1 MNQVTSLPKNGYVPV
16 QSPQNVVDVGEK
28 IHIITRR
35 SYKEDVRRHFAG
47 IVTAVSGVVI
57 RIEGYLFVFNP
68 VTLEYVR
75 RPELRT
81 KIVGLGD
88 ANQIATLL
96 PRNVVLKRLG
106 YVVREGRLVVTDGTD
121 FSLDIVEFNASC

>member
-1 MNQVTSLPKNGYVPV
+1 MPV
-16 QSPQNVVDVGEK
+16 EAPQNVVDVGEK

-47 IVTAVSGVVI
+47 VVTAANGTVV
-57 RIEGYLFVFNP
+57 RAEGYLFVFNP

-81 KIVGLGD
+81 KIIGLGD
-88 ANQIATLL
+88 ANQIVTVL
-96 PRNVVLKRLG
+96 PWNVVLKRLG
-106 YVVREGRLVVTDGTD
+106 YIIREGRLVVTDGTD